1 MNANNSKL
9 LNKEIHDRM
18 ENMTYCRKVKI
29 VVEESDPSFPVT
41 KVVPIDDDVINLI
54 RQFYEDDIEIHQS
67 CFAIFCD
74 SHDYT
79 LGYAK
84 IGQGG
89 EAGFETDPLIIAKI
103 AVDLMASCVLV
114 VHNHITD
121 DLTITKEEIA
131 LTNRIKRTLNAMDIL
146 LLDHVIITKNK
157 ITSFILQQIELDGK
171 ELIKDQNVK
180 WGIYTMWSK
189 KD

>member
-1 MNANNSKL
+1 MNANL

-29 VVEESDPSFPVT
+29 VVEECDPSFPV
-41 KVVPIDDDVINLI
+41 INANTPGAIIKLI
-54 RQFYEDDIEIHQS
+54 RQFYADDIEVHQS

-74 SHDYT
+74 NHYYT

-89 EAGFETDPLIIAKI
+89 TAGFETDPLIIAKI
-103 AVDLMASCVLV
+103 AVELMASCVFV
-114 VHNHITD
+114 VHNHVTD

-131 LTNRIKRTLNAMDIL
+131 LTNRIKKTLNAMDIL
-146 LLDHVIITKNK
+146 LWDHIIITKNK
-157 ITSFILQQIELDGK
+157 VTSFDLQKIELDGK

-180 WGIYTMWSK
+180 WGIYNMK
-189 KD
+189 G